1 MVAVTDDAVRVLVAE
16 DDEALADM
24 YATALAEHYDVAVA
38 YDGDEAIDRIDESF
52 DVALLDRNMPGASGD
67 DVVTYVRERDL
78 DVRLAM
84 VTGVTPDFDIVELG
98 FDDYVCK
105 PVARDELVSLVGRLL
120 DRQAYDEALDH
131 LAALRTKEALL
142 RAEKT
147 RGELEAHEGFQ
158 SLLAEIEELEAE
170 TRSQAAEL
178 SRTDVEMV
186 YRNLD
191 EAAGDDLAGDDV
203 ASDGDAVRDGG

>member
-1 MVAVTDDAVRVLVAE
+1 
-16 DDEALADM
+16 M
-24 YATALAEHYDVAVA
+24 YAAALEADYLVEVA
-38 YDGDEAIDRIDESF
+38 YDGDEAIDRIDETF

-67 DVVTYVRERDL
+67 DVVAYVREHSL

-105 PVARDELVSLVGRLL
+105 PVERDALVDLVAGLL
-120 DRQAYDEALDH
+120 DRQAYDESLDR
-131 LAALRTKEALL
+131 LAALRKKEALL

-147 RGELEAHEGFQ
+147 RGELAAHDGFQ
-158 SLLAEIEELEAE
+158 ALLAEVDDLEAE

-191 EAAGDDLAGDDV
+191 EATGDDLA
-203 ASDGDAVRDGG
+203 SDGSGGEDGG